1 MVDGTTPQVDPLVAA
16 LALDQRTVEQM
27 LRDHVDDA
35 TGHCAGCNADAP
47 TQSLCG
53 GFPFRERSRKRVGGW
68 PGRSLG
74 SCLTRPVGSHHKG
87 DPPGRPA
94 RLEVAHRVRCGV

>member
-16 LALDQRTVEQM
+16 LALNQRTVEQM

-47 TQSLCG
+47 TQSLWPCG
-53 GFPFRERSRKRVGGW
+53 FWRLAE
-68 PGRSLG
+68 LAQ
-74 SCLTRPVGSHHKG
+74 
-87 DPPGRPA
+87 RPA
-94 RLEVAHRVRCGV
+94 GHR

>member
-47 TQSLCG
+47 TQSLWPCG
-53 GFPFRERSRKRVGGW
+53 FRRLAE
-68 PGRSLG
+68 LA
-74 SCLTRPVGSHHKG
+74 H
-87 DPPGRPA
+87 RPA
-94 RLEVAHRVRCGV
+94 GHR

>member
-1 MVDGTTPQVDPLVAA
+1 MAA

-47 TQSLCG
+47 T
-53 GFPFRERSRKRVGGW
+53 
-68 PGRSLG
+68 RSLWPCG
-74 SCLTRPVGSHHKG
+74 TRRLAELAQ
-87 DPPGRPA
+87 RPA
-94 RLEVAHRVRCGV
+94 GHRQLPPPPLPPNPAVTG